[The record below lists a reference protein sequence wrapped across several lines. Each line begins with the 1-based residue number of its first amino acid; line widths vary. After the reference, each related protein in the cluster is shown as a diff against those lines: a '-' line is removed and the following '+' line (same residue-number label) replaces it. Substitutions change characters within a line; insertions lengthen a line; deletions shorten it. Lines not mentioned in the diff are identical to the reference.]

1 MSAHSREDATVK
13 GTKSVAC
20 KKMDGRIPGGVKTVI
35 ILTQEL
41 DYNKSGNDKK
51 TPVAIGFDVVRIKEK
66 VTP

>member
-1 MSAHSREDATVK
+1 M
-13 GTKSVAC
+13 
-20 KKMDGRIPGGVKTVI
+20 I

-66 VTP
+66 VMP